1 MYKSMIALVAAA
13 TMLTGCNSNKA
24 DENSKEVTEK
34 SEQPVQTADEQDTQ
48 NEQQKEPAQNETKAS
63 ADREKLSSL
72 PEYDKIIEQIGNE
85 DYTFNKETD
94 NDNKRVFLID
104 FNGEKQYKT
113 IFVKNTNRLKIV
125 KINGGGEIF
134 NEIIK

>member
-1 MYKSMIALVAAA
+1 MIALVTAA
-13 TMLTGCNSNKA
+13 TMLTACNSNET

-34 SEQPVQTADEQDTQ
+34 SERPVQTADEQVTQ
-48 NEQQKEPAQNETKAS
+48 NDPAQNETTSS
-63 ADREKLSSL
+63 ADHEKWSSL
-72 PEYDKIIEQIGNE
+72 PEYGKIIEQIGNE
-85 DYTFNKETD
+85 DYNFNKETD

-104 FNGEKQYKT
+104 LKGEKQYKT

-134 NEIIK
+134 NEVIK

>member
-13 TMLTGCNSNKA
+13 TMLTACNSNET

-34 SEQPVQTADEQDTQ
+34 SEQPVQTADEQVTQ
-48 NEQQKEPAQNETKAS
+48 NEPAQSETTPS
-63 ADREKLSSL
+63 ADHEKWSSL
-72 PEYDKIIEQIGNE
+72 PEYGQIIKQIGNE
-85 DYTFNKETD
+85 DYNFNMETD
-94 NDNKRVFLID
+94 NDNKRVLLID
-104 FNGEKQYKT
+104 LKGEKQYKT

-134 NEIIK
+134 NEVIK

>member
-1 MYKSMIALVAAA
+1 MYKSMIALVAAV
-13 TMLTGCNSNKA
+13 TMLTACNSNET

-34 SEQPVQTADEQDTQ
+34 SEQPVQTADEQGTQ
-48 NEQQKEPAQNETKAS
+48 NESAQNETTPR
-63 ADREKLSSL
+63 ADHEKWSSL
-72 PEYDKIIEQIGNE
+72 PEYGKIIEQIGNE
-85 DYTFNKETD
+85 DYNFNKETD

-104 FNGEKQYKT
+104 LKGEKLYKT

-134 NEIIK
+134 NEVIK

>member
-13 TMLTGCNSNKA
+13 TMLTACNSNET
-24 DENSKEVTEK
+24 DENTKEVTEK
-34 SEQPVQTADEQDTQ
+34 SEQPVQTADEQVTQ
-48 NEQQKEPAQNETKAS
+48 NESAQNGTTPI
-63 ADREKLSSL
+63 ADHEKWSSL
-72 PEYDKIIEQIGNE
+72 PEYGKIIEQIGNE
-85 DYTFNKETD
+85 DYNFNKETD

-104 FNGEKQYKT
+104 LKGEKQYKT

-134 NEIIK
+134 NEVIK